1 MVKDS
6 FSPFWYARTDEPSG
20 PARPQRLEIASSRLE
35 IAMRSLALVCLLAFA
50 APAHAATPE
59 QHYLDMRDRYIA
71 KFSKA
76 AENDEAYKQHD
87 VALNELTGVLRGL
100 VGPVTIKGL
109 PAEGKSNVD
118 TLFKSDIG
126 FGHLDGLGFATEGDK
141 QQAVVTTTSLLKH
154 WLREHNK
161 DGMPQELDAALRS
174 DRFYYQAIQDA
185 AFAKYA
191 ELPITKPASANAVV
205 AVLGVRG
212 NGDLKGPPHEI
223 DVVAIQ
229 GNKVFFLAATD
240 AVKTTEIPACEK
252 VWKQMMARK
261 VPQDGMA
268 KEDQAMDAYTRCFA
282 REAPSQSW
290 FAAAV
295 KKAQSQL
302 ELLPLR

>member
-1 MVKDS
+1 M
-6 FSPFWYARTDEPSG
+6 
-20 PARPQRLEIASSRLE
+20 RP
-35 IAMRSLALVCLLAFA
+35 LALLCLLAFA
-50 APAHAATPE
+50 TSAHAASPE
-59 QHYLDMRDRYIA
+59 QHYLDLRDRYIA

-76 AENDEAYKQHD
+76 KESDEIYKQHEA
-87 VALNELTGVLRGL
+87 ALNELSGILRGL
-100 VGPVTIKGL
+100 VGPVSIKGL

-118 TLFKSDIG
+118 TLFRGDSG

-154 WLREHNK
+154 WLREHSN
-161 DGMPQELDAALRS
+161 DGMPQEIDAAFRS
-174 DRFYYQAIQDA
+174 DQFYYQAIQDA

-191 ELPITKPASANAVV
+191 ELPITKPASAHVAV
-205 AVLGVRG
+205 AVLGLRG

-223 DVVAIQ
+223 DVVAIK
-229 GNKVFFLAATD
+229 GGKVYFLAVTE
-240 AVKTTEIPACEK
+240 AVETSEIPACAK
-252 VWKQMMARK
+252 IWTQMMARK
-261 VPQDGMA
+261 APQDSMA
-268 KEDQAMDAYTRCFA
+268 REDHAMDAYTKCFA